1 MTNTRTSKTEYAY
14 MDMLIQK
21 YGYFLTVTDICEIL
35 KVSRRIVD
43 PMIRSGEI
51 PSERIGKRSRVAV
64 DTFVA
69 WNHERCSADQ
79 KERQVSLY
87 RKFE

>member
-1 MTNTRTSKTEYAY
+1 MANTRTSQTEYAY

-51 PSERIGKRSRVAV
+51 PSEQIGKRRRVAV
-64 DTFVA
+64 DTFVE
-69 WNHERCSADQ
+69 WSRERCAADQ
-79 KERQVSLY
+79 KEQQVSLF
-87 RKFE
+87 RKFN